1 MVAVTRHGCT
11 VFRSNAGTVQTKFG
25 TVIKLAPK
33 GWPDI
38 TGFRHSDGKMILI
51 EVKNETGKLREDQ
64 IKFQKFIED
73 KPVLYGVC
81 RSVEDAIELIESNQI
96 LQEFKGEKMKILNK
110 LLSVLIA
117 IAIFANVITLVL
129 NVLYFFD
136 EWLFKI
142 LISEI
147 IVIVYLVNVYI
158 WNQVR

>member
-1 MVAVTRHGCT
+1 
-11 VFRSNAGTVQTKFG
+11 
-25 TVIKLAPK
+25 
-33 GWPDI
+33 
-38 TGFRHSDGKMILI
+38 
-51 EVKNETGKLREDQ
+51 
-64 IKFQKFIED
+64 
-73 KPVLYGVC
+73 
-81 RSVEDAIELIESNQI
+81 
-96 LQEFKGEKMKILNK
+96 MKILSK

-129 NVLYFFD
+129 NVLYFD